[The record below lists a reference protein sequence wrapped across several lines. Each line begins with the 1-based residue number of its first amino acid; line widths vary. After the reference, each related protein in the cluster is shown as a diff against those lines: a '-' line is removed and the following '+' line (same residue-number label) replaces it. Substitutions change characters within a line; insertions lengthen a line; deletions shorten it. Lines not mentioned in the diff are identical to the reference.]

1 MKSNTYLKLAGLLSI
16 IFFLAMSFID
26 NVKETKKNRVR
37 ELDPKV
43 EKLKLQP
50 NFKAGLIRLKQKAP
64 TPLYLNHQAWYRMVF
79 FQRGNWCLQQFQEH
93 DKSFDESLQSG

>member
-50 NFKAGLIRLKQKAP
+50 NFKAEH
-64 TPLYLNHQAWYRMVF
+64 LY
-79 FQRGNWCLQQFQEH
+79 
-93 DKSFDESLQSG
+93 SPSESKNGSWVAMTLPVRA